1 MVQKTMRELKIQ
13 GCRTYVC
20 PNIGLIDEKGKE
32 LSLKDDTIKRARELA
47 IKYFKDTS
55 SKPHY
60 SYAKYLLPSFI
71 CIASIMEGDHILQK
85 KLAKVFGTTNATIV
99 KWSRDIIE
107 TMSLPLECSS
117 AAKYRKGIRRT
128 ALIVRR
134 YDIDIHPDFDLID
147 EGGKIL
153 GSGPFIIN
161 KAKELA
167 TRYFRNA
174 SLKYNKLPTTKTI
187 LPSLFY
193 LAYIIGNDRRNQ
205 IDIAMKF
212 NVSES
217 HISIWYKDITNIL
230 GMKIIYGFDRKVLRI
245 IEEKD
250 DL

>member
-1 MVQKTMRELKIQ
+1 MRELEIH

-20 PNIGLIDEKGKE
+20 PNISLIDVKGKE
-32 LSLKDDTIKRARELA
+32 LSLKDGTIKRAKELA
-47 IKYFKDTS
+47 IKYFKDTYS
-55 SKPHY
+55 RPHY
-60 SYAKYLLPSFI
+60 SHAKYLLPSFI
-71 CIASIMEGDHILQK
+71 CIASIMEGDYILQK

-99 KWSRDIIE
+99 KWNRDIIE
-107 TMSLPLECSS
+107 TMDLPLECSS
-117 AAKYRKGIRRT
+117 AVKYRKGIRRM

-134 YDIDIHPDFDLID
+134 YDIDIHPDLDLID

-153 GSGPFIIN
+153 GSDFLVIKN
-161 KAKELA
+161 VKDLA
-167 TRYFRNA
+167 TRYFHNA

-193 LAYIIGNDRRNQ
+193 LVYIIRNDRRNQ

-217 HISIWYKDITNIL
+217 HISVWYKDIINVLNI
-230 GMKIIYGFDRKVLRI
+230 KIVYGFDRKVLRI